1 MIKRDQYLDK
11 LKSFKDKNVIKVV
24 TGIRRCGKSTLFLLF
39 QEYLKDNGIKDENIV
54 SVNLEDAD
62 YRNIKTADQLY
73 ENIENRLQKDK
84 TYVFVDEVQQ
94 VEDFQK
100 AIDWLYVKEN
110 VDVYIT
116 GSNANLLSGELATLL
131 SGRYVEIKMLPLSFK
146 EYVSGFDSENYVELY
161 KNYLTNS
168 SFPGTLELSSKQDIN
183 MYLEGIYNT
192 IIVKD
197 VMTRKNMKNAAAL
210 DSLVKFMYDNIGNIC
225 SSNKIANT
233 MTSAGRKISVP
244 TVEEYLAALTESYVF
259 YKTSRYD
266 IKGKQHLTTGSK
278 YYASD
283 IGLRYFL
290 LGSADVDMGRIL
302 ENIVYL
308 ELIRRGYEVYI
319 GKVGKAEVDFI
330 AKRDGITEY
339 YQVALS
345 VLDKKT
351 LERELNSLKNIKD
364 HNQKILITM
373 DQLPVTTYDR
383 VRQMNAIDW
392 LL

>member
-1 MIKRDQYLDK
+1 MAKETVKVTINGKTTEYPKGTTFEKIAQDNQKDYDAKIVLVSTYGKLRELNKKVNEDCEINFNTVKDIAGYKTYRRTATFIMIKAIRDIAGDSVLNK
-11 LKSFKDKNVIKVV
+11 IKVEFS
-24 TGIRRCGKSTLFLLF
+24 IGK
-39 QEYLKDNGIKDENIV
+39 
-54 SVNLEDAD
+54 
-62 YRNIKTADQLY
+62 
-73 ENIENRLQKDK
+73 
-84 TYVFVDEVQQ
+84 
-94 VEDFQK
+94 
-100 AIDWLYVKEN
+100 
-110 VDVYIT
+110 
-116 GSNANLLSGELATLL
+116 
-131 SGRYVEIKMLPLSFK
+131 
-146 EYVSGFDSENYVELY
+146 
-161 KNYLTNS
+161 
-168 SFPGTLELSSKQDIN
+168 
-183 MYLEGIYNT
+183 GIYNT

-345 VLDKKT
+345 VWIRKHWK
-351 LERELNSLKNIKD
+351 ESL
-364 HNQKILITM
+364 IL
-373 DQLPVTTYDR
+373 
-383 VRQMNAIDW
+383 
-392 LL
+392 